1 MTRCIVD
8 PFAHDSP
15 LCCIYTLKLKDC
27 SVKNLNKKTVLCL
40 RSQLRFCQVSR
51 DEWLLSGRIHADP
64 LIVLSASC
72 GAPRMYG
79 YGARREADYVVNL
92 RGMNRKFDDSERRQD
107 AVPGVVEMLTVSA
120 P

>member
-1 MTRCIVD
+1 MLYI
-8 PFAHDSP
+8 H
-15 LCCIYTLKLKDC
+15 LKIKGLFC
-27 SVKNLNKKTVLCL
+27 QESEEKTVLCL

-107 AVPGVVEMLTVSA
+107 AVPGVVGMLTVSA